1 MNRHKNFIFHVAL
14 WLLIWSTAWIF
25 SGGDIQFAA
34 DNGMALVFQILVIAI
49 LIYCTVPKLLL
60 KKKYIAFTIVSI
72 FTIFVVTLIL
82 TNVVPDQFLG
92 LDKPVGE
99 LPGPRLGPGTGVSGP
114 GPGPRFEDGPPLDVN
129 RRPPSRFFINL
140 LLIAIA
146 YMIATFVETFLFAQR
161 KEEEIIINKNEAL
174 QTELKLLKSQINP
187 HFLFNALNNIYALSA
202 IDSGKTQKSISY
214 LSDMLRYVLYE
225 CEQEIV
231 PLYKEIDYIENYIKL
246 FSLKSSNAYP
256 ITTSFNIKNE
266 NVQIVPMLLIP
277 FLENALK
284 HSNIE
289 KFTGTYIQLKITA
302 DIKIIDFEIEN
313 SKPDSPMVIDSVG
326 GIGIDNVKKRLAIL
340 YPERHELKINET
352 SQAFKVNLKLRLHD

>member
-25 SGGDIQFAA
+25 SGSDIQFAA
-34 DNGMALVFQILVIAI
+34 ENGMALVFQILVIAI
-49 LIYCTVPKLLL
+49 LIYYTVPQLLL
-60 KKKYIAFTIVSI
+60 KKKYIAFTLVSI
-72 FTIFVVTLIL
+72 ITVFVVTLIL
-82 TNVVPDQFLG
+82 TNVVPDQILG
-92 LDKPVGE
+92 LDNVGQV
-99 LPGPRLGPGTGVSGP
+99 PGPRFGP
-114 GPGPRFEDGPPLDVN
+114 GPGVGGPGSGPRFEDGPPLDVN

-146 YMIATFVETFLFAQR
+146 YVIATLVETFLLAQR
-161 KEEEIIINKNEAL
+161 KEEEIVINKNEAL

-246 FSLKSSNAYP
+246 FCLKSSKTYP
-256 ITTSFNIKNE
+256 ITTTFSIENQNI
-266 NVQIVPMLLIP
+266 QIVPMLLIP

-289 KFTGTYIQLKITA
+289 KITGTFINLKINATENS
-302 DIKIIDFEIEN
+302 IDFELEN
-313 SKPDSPMVIDSVG
+313 SKPEFKIVKDDVG
-326 GIGIDNVKKRLAIL
+326 GIGIENVKKRLAIL
-340 YPERHELKINET
+340 YPNRHELVINET
-352 SQAFKVNLKLRLHD
+352 SQAFKVNLKLQLHE

>member
-1 MNRHKNFIFHVAL
+1 MNRHKSFIFHVAL
-14 WLLIWSTAWIF
+14 WLLIWATAWIF
-25 SGGDIQFAA
+25 NGADFQFAGE
-34 DNGMALVFQILVIAI
+34 NTMTLIFQILVISI
-49 LIYCTVPKLLL
+49 LIYYTVPKLLL
-60 KKKYIAFTIVSI
+60 KKKYVAFTLISIVTVI
-72 FTIFVVTLIL
+72 VVTFIL
-82 TNVVPDQFLG
+82 TNIVPNPIVGIEAELG
-92 LDKPVGE
+92 Q
-99 LPGPRLGPGTGVSGP
+99 LPGPR
-114 GPGPRFEDGPPLDVN
+114 PGPRFEDGPSLSAN

-146 YMIATFVETFLFAQR
+146 YVIATLIEIFLLAQR

-202 IDSGKTQKSISY
+202 IDSGRTQKSISY

-231 PLYKEIDYIENYIKL
+231 PLYKEVDYIENYIKL
-246 FSLKSSNAYP
+246 FSLKSSKTYP
-256 ITTSFNIKNE
+256 ISTSFTIE
-266 NVQIVPMLLIP
+266 NQNVEIVPMLLIP

-289 KFTGTYIQLKITA
+289 KIKGTFINLTIISTTTS
-302 DIKIIDFEIEN
+302 IDFEIEN
-313 SKPDSPMVIDSVG
+313 SKPELKITKDEIG

-340 YPERHELKINET
+340 YPNRHQLTINET
-352 SQAFKVNLKLRLHD
+352 SQAFKVNLKLQLNG

>member
-14 WLLIWSTAWIF
+14 WLLIWATAWIF
-25 SGGDIQFAA
+25 SGSDLQFVSE
-34 DNGMALVFQILVIAI
+34 NGMALIFQIVVIAI
-49 LIYCTVPKLLL
+49 LIYYTVPQLLL
-60 KKKYIAFTIVSI
+60 KKKYVWFTLVSIATVLIVTLVLSNIVS
-72 FTIFVVTLIL
+72 TPNLGM
-82 TNVVPDQFLG
+82 NPDF
-92 LDKPVGE
+92 
-99 LPGPRLGPGTGVSGP
+99 GP
-114 GPGPRFEDGPPLDVN
+114 GPGLGSRPHFEDGPPLAAN

-146 YMIATFVETFLFAQR
+146 YAIATLVELFLFAQR

-202 IDSGKTQKSISY
+202 IDSGRTQQSISY

-246 FSLKSSNAYP
+246 FSLKSSKTYP
-256 ITTSFNIKNE
+256 IATTFSIE
-266 NVQIVPMLLIP
+266 NQNVEIVPMLLIP

-289 KFTGTYIQLKITA
+289 KITGTFINLKITA
-302 DIKIIDFEIEN
+302 TSNHIDFEIEN
-313 SKPDSPMVIDSVG
+313 SKPEVKIVKDDVG

-340 YPERHELKINET
+340 YPNRHNLSINET
-352 SQAFKVNLKLRLHD
+352 SKAFKVNLKLQLHD

>member
-1 MNRHKNFIFHVAL
+1 MNRHKNFLFHVAL

-25 SGGDIQFAA
+25 SGSDIQFAA

-49 LIYCTVPKLLL
+49 LIYYTVPQLLL

-72 FTIFVVTLIL
+72 ITVFVVTLIL

-92 LDKPVGE
+92 LDKTVGE
-99 LPGPRLGPGTGVSGP
+99 LPGPRLGPGSGVG

-146 YMIATFVETFLFAQR
+146 YMIATLVELFLLAQR
-161 KEEEIIINKNEAL
+161 KEEEIVINKNEAL

-202 IDSGKTQKSISY
+202 IDSGRTQKSISY

-246 FSLKSSNAYP
+246 FSLKSSKTYP
-256 ITTSFNIKNE
+256 ITTSFSIENQ

-289 KFTGTYIQLKITA
+289 KINGTFIKLKIISTA
-302 DIKIIDFEIEN
+302 NCVDFEIEN
-313 SKPDSPMVIDSVG
+313 SKPDIKIVKDDVG
-326 GIGIDNVKKRLAIL
+326 GIGIENVKKRLAIL
-340 YPERHELKINET
+340 YPSRHELKINET
-352 SQAFKVNLKLRLHD
+352 SQAFKVNLKLQLHD

>member
-25 SGGDIQFAA
+25 SGSDIQFAA
-34 DNGMALVFQILVIAI
+34 ENGMALVFQILVIAI
-49 LIYCTVPKLLL
+49 LIYYTVPQLLL

-72 FTIFVVTLIL
+72 ITVFVVTLIL
-82 TNVVPDQFLG
+82 TNVVPDQILS
-92 LDKPVGE
+92 LDNVGQV
-99 LPGPRLGPGTGVSGP
+99 PGPRFGP
-114 GPGPRFEDGPPLDVN
+114 GPGQGPRFEDGPPLDVN

-146 YMIATFVETFLFAQR
+146 YVIATLVEIFLLAQR
-161 KEEEIIINKNEAL
+161 KEEEIVINKNEAL

-246 FSLKSSNAYP
+246 FSLKSSKTYP
-256 ITTSFNIKNE
+256 ITTTFSIENQNI
-266 NVQIVPMLLIP
+266 QIVPMLLIP

-289 KFTGTYIQLKITA
+289 KVTGTFINLKINATENS
-302 DIKIIDFEIEN
+302 IDFELEN
-313 SKPDSPMVIDSVG
+313 SKPEFKIVKDDVG
-326 GIGIDNVKKRLAIL
+326 GIGIENVKKRLAIL
-340 YPERHELKINET
+340 YPNRHELVINET
-352 SQAFKVNLKLRLHD
+352 SQAFKVNLKLQLHE

>member
-25 SGGDIQFAA
+25 SGSDIQFAVE
-34 DNGMALVFQILVIAI
+34 NGMALVFQILVIAI
-49 LIYCTVPKLLL
+49 LIYYTVPQLLL
-60 KKKYIAFTIVSI
+60 KKKYIAFTIVSLI
-72 FTIFVVTLIL
+72 TVFVVTLVL
-82 TNVVPDQFLG
+82 TNVVPNQILG
-92 LDKPVGE
+92 LENLDQV
-99 LPGPRLGPGTGVSGP
+99 PGPRFGP
-114 GPGPRFEDGPPLDVN
+114 GPGAGGPAGGPRFEDGPPLDVN

-146 YMIATFVETFLFAQR
+146 YVIATLVEIFLFAQR
-161 KEEEIIINKNEAL
+161 KEEEIVINKNEAL

-202 IDSGKTQKSISY
+202 IDSGRTQQSISY

-246 FSLKSSNAYP
+246 FCLKSSKTYP
-256 ITTSFNIKNE
+256 ITTSFSIENQNI
-266 NVQIVPMLLIP
+266 QIVPMLLIP

-289 KFTGTYIQLKITA
+289 KVTGTFINLKINATENS
-302 DIKIIDFEIEN
+302 IDFELEN
-313 SKPDSPMVIDSVG
+313 SKPEFKVVKDDVG
-326 GIGIDNVKKRLAIL
+326 GIGIENVKKRLAIL
-340 YPERHELKINET
+340 YPNRHELVINET
-352 SQAFKVNLKLRLHD
+352 SQAFKVNLKLQLNE

>member
-25 SGGDIQFAA
+25 SGSDFQFVGE
-34 DNGMALVFQILVIAI
+34 NGMALLFQILVIAT
-49 LIYCTVPKLLL
+49 LIYFTVPYLLL
-60 KKKYIAFTIVSI
+60 KKKYTLFTLVSI
-72 FTIFVVTLIL
+72 ATIIVVTLVL
-82 TNVVPDQFLG
+82 TNIVSDPMLG
-92 LDKPVGE
+92 SESTIG
-99 LPGPRLGPGTGVSGP
+99 LGPGP
-114 GPGPRFEDGPPLDVN
+114 GPGPRPGPGLGPKFEDGLPSDVV

-146 YMIATFVETFLFAQR
+146 YIIATLVEIFLLAQR

-202 IDSGKTQKSISY
+202 IDAGRTQKSISY

-246 FSLKSSNAYP
+246 FSLKSSKTYP
-256 ITTSFNIKNE
+256 INTSFSIE
-266 NVQIVPMLLIP
+266 DQNVAIVPMLLIP

-289 KFTGTYIQLKITA
+289 KINGTFINLKISSTS
-302 DIKIIDFEIEN
+302 DNVNFELEN
-313 SKPDSPMVIDSVG
+313 SKPDFKVVTDDVG

-340 YPERHELKINET
+340 YPNRHELSINET
-352 SQAFKVNLKLRLHD
+352 SKAFKVNLKLQLHE

>member
-14 WLLIWSTAWIF
+14 WLLIWATAWIF
-25 SGGDIQFAA
+25 NGSDIQFAVE
-34 DNGMALVFQILVIAI
+34 NGMALVFQILVIAT
-49 LIYCTVPKLLL
+49 LIYFTVPQLLL
-60 KKKYIAFTIVSI
+60 KKKYVLFTLVSI
-72 FTIFVVTLIL
+72 ATIIVVAILL
-82 TNVVPDQFLG
+82 TNIVPDPILRPEST
-92 LDKPVGE
+92 L
-99 LPGPRLGPGTGVSGP
+99 GPRPGP
-114 GPGPRFEDGPPLDVN
+114 GPGFEKGFRLEAI

-140 LLIAIA
+140 LLITIA
-146 YMIATFVETFLFAQR
+146 YVIATLVETFLFAKR

-202 IDSGKTQKSISY
+202 IDSGRTQKSISY

-246 FSLKSSNAYP
+246 FSLKSSKNYP
-256 ITTSFNIKNE
+256 ITTSFSIKNQ
-266 NVQIVPMLLIP
+266 NIQIVPMILIP

-289 KFTGTYIQLKITA
+289 KITDTFINLKINATENN
-302 DIKIIDFEIEN
+302 IDFELEN
-313 SKPDSPMVIDSVG
+313 SKPEFKIVKDDVG
-326 GIGIDNVKKRLAIL
+326 GIGIENVKKRLAIL
-340 YPERHELKINET
+340 YPGRHELVINET
-352 SQAFKVNLKLRLHD
+352 AQTFKVNLKLQLHD